1 MSYIE
6 CKKIGRINFNQLE
19 DLLELLKSLCAEVRL
34 VKWRENTWCPNASES
49 LNTQRKLD
57 FTKAQKHIE
66 TEARILEYIYPPENN
81 DLVSILCQTP
91 IIEPNSNIL
100 DMPLSNDKDKKA
112 TVLVNKVVECLSS
125 KSILDVI
132 QHMNI
137 GSLNSNPPTLYN
149 TLYISCYV
157 CTFNP
162 LKADEVV
169 ILVQT
174 EFKDLNFNYNFNDHI
189 LVILKSK
196 CLNENVISTN
206 KQAIL
211 SLSRKLEKIVSF

>member
-1 MSYIE
+1 MSFFE
-6 CKKIGRINFNQLE
+6 CSKIGKVNINQLE
-19 DLLELLKSLCAEVRL
+19 DLLDLLKSLCVEVKL
-34 VKWRENTWCPNASES
+34 VKWRENTWCPNVNDSHYAP
-49 LNTQRKLD
+49 RKLD
-57 FTKAQKHIE
+57 FTKAQKH
-66 TEARILEYIYPPENN
+66 TKAEARIMQYIYPLENK
-81 DLVSILCQTP
+81 DLVSISYQVP
-91 IIEPNSNIL
+91 IIEPTSNSL
-100 DMPLSNDKDKKA
+100 DMPLSSDKA
-112 TVLVNKVVECLSS
+112 TVLVNKVIECFSS
-125 KSILDVI
+125 KSILEII

-149 TLYISCYV
+149 TLYISCYM

-174 EFKDLNFNYNFNDHI
+174 EFKDINFNNNCNDHI

-196 CLNENVISTN
+196 CSNENLISTN

-211 SLSRKLEKIVSF
+211 NLSRKLEKIVSF